1 MFGYVNLDKNAPQ
14 VLKNNFKK
22 HYCFLCRSLGYHYGQ
37 KSRLFVSY
45 DVTFFLMLLSGD
57 ELLADVKNITCWK
70 KTQPLLQAIQTD
82 VAKKTAAFNLTLMAG
97 VLSDHIRDGD
107 KKYAKTLYKIMNG
120 TFKKIQKE
128 YPSMWETVLSG
139 YDKMSEIEKNGG
151 TVYDIQNC
159 FSGFVEKIARE
170 FFCVTDEA
178 TLSYIS
184 FVAKHLYFLD
194 AVDDLDDDVK
204 TSAFNPLKRFESKN
218 RLANENYLELSEM
231 VRNSLKHVKPL
242 ADKGLNAET
251 VSRIITYGMSEKLF
265 GILKGELKK

>member
-1 MFGYVNLDKNAPQ
+1 
-14 VLKNNFKK
+14 
-22 HYCFLCRSLGYHYGQ
+22 
-37 KSRLFVSY
+37 
-45 DVTFFLMLLSGD
+45 
-57 ELLADVKNITCWK
+57 
-70 KTQPLLQAIQTD
+70 
-82 VAKKTAAFNLTLMAG
+82 MAG

-204 TSAFNPLKRFESKN
+204 TSAFNSLKRFESKN

-265 GILKGELKK
+265 VILKGELKK